1 MNKVIL
7 VGRLTADVELKRT
20 ANDVP
25 VARFTIAINRSHQKD
40 ITDFIDCTAW
50 RGIAE
55 FISKYFKKGNMIAIV
70 GSITTGVW
78 DDENGN
84 KRKRVDVVVD
94 EAYFTGGKND
104 GSRATASTCSAAN
117 EHNISAPASSDVDPD
132 DDLPF

>member
-55 FISKYFKKGNMIAIV
+55 FISKYFVLINT
-70 GSITTGVW
+70 ITTQYHIIILLYY
-78 DDENGN
+78 NTSFY
-84 KRKRVDVVVD
+84 KKQ
-94 EAYFTGGKND
+94 YLMLF
-104 GSRATASTCSAAN
+104 
-117 EHNISAPASSDVDPD
+117 
-132 DDLPF
+132 